1 MKKCIAI
8 ILSILLGTTVYA
20 KEEPGELY
28 AQSAVLMDADSGRI
42 LFQKNGSQSRAMAST
57 TKIMT
62 CILALEYGKEQ
73 QIVTFSKMAERQP
86 KVHLGATEGE
96 QFYLEDLLH
105 SLMLESHNDSAVA
118 IAESISGTVESF
130 SGLMDKKAKEIG
142 CKKTN
147 FVTPNGLDGVDLEGE
162 HGTTA
167 EDLAKIMRYC
177 IMISP
182 QKEKFIEITRV
193 QQYQFSNLEGSKSYS
208 CTNHN
213 AFLNM
218 MQEAISGK
226 TGYTSKAGYC
236 YVGAVESEGR
246 TFIVS
251 LLGCGW
257 PNHKNYK
264 WEDMKELVT
273 YGMENYEY
281 QGGNEYLDTG
291 QITVRNGIP
300 LTGELFERAMVKT
313 KMAGKNRKILM
324 HNQEVLSV
332 KRKLKQYVDAPVRK
346 GEQVG
351 SVEYYLDNKMIFSY
365 PIVAEADIERIDFSW
380 CFQKMVE
387 TYLLRKR

>member
-142 CKKTN
+142 CEKTN

-193 QQYQFSNLEGSKSYS
+193 QQYQFSNLKGSKSYS

-324 HNQEVLSV
+324 HNQEILSV

-351 SVEYYLDNKMIFSY
+351 SVEYYLDDKMIFSY